1 MTTLETLHKQISKEY
16 RRIEILK
23 NSPSNG
29 IVTWF
34 DFVDQE
40 IKEAKKNIEI
50 YKVAFKAEYEYQNS
64 I

>member
-1 MTTLETLHKQISKEY
+1 MTTLETLHKQITKEY

-29 IVTWF
+29 IVTWY

-50 YKVAFKAEYEYQNS
+50 YKAAFNIEYNLNN
-64 I
+64 